1 MTKSKVLIIG
11 DVMLDINYN
20 AICNKISNEYPIPVH
35 LIKNVDY
42 KIGGAGNVSLN
53 LKNLI
58 TDIELLYVSGND
70 ANSKKIESIL
80 NDFKIPNKNFID
92 ACRTTTTKNRIFIE
106 KKIVSRFDQE
116 SNESINFN
124 IENEIINHIELNK
137 HIIRYIVV
145 SDYSKGII
153 TDNILNYLRSLEL
166 FGINI
171 FIDPKR
177 TSANDYRDFF
187 LLKPNLKE
195 FNMLNKTNLEYNSI
209 QEALLNYS
217 KLYNNSNVVVTLN
230 ENGICGYLLNNFI
243 YKSTKKDSVIDVT
256 GAGDT
261 CLSILVYCYYN
272 DIPYETTLEMCNYF
286 CQKAVKTVG
295 NYIISSNDISEYN
308 LSKLP
313 KIVTSDTLQYLIDIL
328 HEMNKKIVFTNGCFD
343 ILHVGHITYLKK
355 ARELGDV
362 LILGINTDES
372 VKSNKNIN
380 RPFNSL
386 HHRILMLQ
394 QYDFISY
401 IIPFDE
407 KTPYELLSI
416 IKPHY
421 LVKGGDY
428 NVSDIIG
435 REFAKETLTIPF
447 CEGFSSTKY
456 INLLENN
463 NN

>member
-1 MTKSKVLIIG
+1 M
-11 DVMLDINYN
+11 
-20 AICNKISNEYPIPVH
+20 
-35 LIKNVDY
+35 
-42 KIGGAGNVSLN
+42 
-53 LKNLI
+53 
-58 TDIELLYVSGND
+58 
-70 ANSKKIESIL
+70 
-80 NDFKIPNKNFID
+80 
-92 ACRTTTTKNRIFIE
+92 
-106 KKIVSRFDQE
+106 
-116 SNESINFN
+116 
-124 IENEIINHIELNK
+124 
-137 HIIRYIVV
+137 
-145 SDYSKGII
+145 
-153 TDNILNYLRSLEL
+153 
-166 FGINI
+166 
-171 FIDPKR
+171 
-177 TSANDYRDFF
+177 F
-187 LLKPNLKE
+187 L
-195 FNMLNKTNLEYNSI
+195 
-209 QEALLNYS
+209 
-217 KLYNNSNVVVTLN
+217 
-230 ENGICGYLLNNFI
+230 
-243 YKSTKKDSVIDVT
+243 
-256 GAGDT
+256 
-261 CLSILVYCYYN
+261 
-272 DIPYETTLEMCNYF
+272 
-286 CQKAVKTVG
+286 
-295 NYIISSNDISEYN
+295 
-308 LSKLP
+308 
-313 KIVTSDTLQYLIDIL
+313 
-328 HEMNKKIVFTNGCFD
+328 NKKIVFTNGCFD

-463 NN
+463 YN